1 MSNNQHLNPN
11 NSRNFTLFG
20 HNSILIGTYLL
31 LFVYA
36 LRSMLDGFL
45 LETSML
51 GMMSI
56 EIIEL
61 TGLSYTILF
70 AILSGTAV
78 FFSCRRNCRKNH
90 IKVWNTPTKRQA
102 LLYLTCTMIFIVAM
116 LLSSSLGLSHFL
128 SPIFLSAIGIILLV
142 LNKKRTQAPW
152 LMTVLALALAMLTI
166 FIPMYWYS
174 ALLILG
180 IAFVVYGMT
189 VKK

>member
-1 MSNNQHLNPN
+1 MSSNQHLNPN

-61 TGLSYTILF
+61 TGLSFTILF

-90 IKVWNTPTKRQA
+90 IKVLNTPTKRQA

>member
-61 TGLSYTILF
+61 TGLSFTILF

-90 IKVWNTPTKRQA
+90 IKVWNTPTSGKPCFTYMHNDFYCCCYPHHWVQ
-102 LLYLTCTMIFIVAM
+102 
-116 LLSSSLGLSHFL
+116 SFL
-128 SPIFLSAIGIILLV
+128 NPIFLL
-142 LNKKRTQAPW
+142 
-152 LMTVLALALAMLTI
+152 
-166 FIPMYWYS
+166 Y
-174 ALLILG
+174 
-180 IAFVVYGMT
+180 
-189 VKK
+189 

>member
-61 TGLSYTILF
+61 TGLSFTILF

-142 LNKKRTQAPW
+142 LNKNRTQAPW

>member
-1 MSNNQHLNPN
+1 MSSNQHLNPN

-61 TGLSYTILF
+61 TGLSFTILF

-102 LLYLTCTMIFIVAM
+102 LLYLKCTMIFIVAM

>member
-36 LRSMLDGFL
+36 LRSMFDGFL
-45 LETSML
+45 LETSMI

-61 TGLSYTILF
+61 TGLSLTILF

-142 LNKKRTQAPW
+142 LNKNRTQAPW

>member
-1 MSNNQHLNPN
+1 MSSNQHLNPN

-61 TGLSYTILF
+61 TGLSFTILF

-102 LLYLTCTMIFIVAM
+102 MLYLTCTMIFIVAM

>member
-1 MSNNQHLNPN
+1 MSSNQHLNPN

-61 TGLSYTILF
+61 TGLSFTILF

>member
-1 MSNNQHLNPN
+1 MSSNQHLNPN

-36 LRSMLDGFL
+36 LRSILDGFL

-61 TGLSYTILF
+61 TGLSFTILF

-116 LLSSSLGLSHFL
+116 LLSSSLGLCHFL

-142 LNKKRTQAPW
+142 LNKNRTQAPW

>member
-1 MSNNQHLNPN
+1 MSSNQHLNPN

-61 TGLSYTILF
+61 TGLSFTILF

-142 LNKKRTQAPW
+142 FNKKRTQAPW

-166 FIPMYWYS
+166 FIPMYWYW

-180 IAFVVYGMT
+180 TAFVVYGMT

>member
-61 TGLSYTILF
+61 TGLSFTILF
-70 AILSGTAV
+70 AILSGTAI

-142 LNKKRTQAPW
+142 LNKNRTQAPW

>member
-1 MSNNQHLNPN
+1 MSSNQHLNPN

-61 TGLSYTILF
+61 TGLSFTILF

-142 LNKKRTQAPW
+142 LNKNRTQAPW

>member
-61 TGLSYTILF
+61 TGLSLTILF

-90 IKVWNTPTKRQA
+90 IKVWNTPSKRQA

-142 LNKKRTQAPW
+142 LNKNRTQAPW

>member
-1 MSNNQHLNPN
+1 MSSNQHLNPN

-61 TGLSYTILF
+61 TGLSFTILF

-142 LNKKRTQAPW
+142 LNKTRTQAPR

>member
-1 MSNNQHLNPN
+1 MSSNQHLNPN

-61 TGLSYTILF
+61 TGLSFTILF
-70 AILSGTAV
+70 AILSGTAI

-142 LNKKRTQAPW
+142 LNKNRTQAPW

>member
-1 MSNNQHLNPN
+1 MSSNQHLNPN

-20 HNSILIGTYLL
+20 HNSMLIGTYLL

-61 TGLSYTILF
+61 TGLSFTILF

-78 FFSCRRNCRKNH
+78 FFLVGETVERIMSKFGIH
-90 IKVWNTPTKRQA
+90 PP
-102 LLYLTCTMIFIVAM
+102 
-116 LLSSSLGLSHFL
+116 SSKPCFTLH
-128 SPIFLSAIGIILLV
+128 A
-142 LNKKRTQAPW
+142 Q
-152 LMTVLALALAMLTI
+152 
-166 FIPMYWYS
+166 
-174 ALLILG
+174 
-180 IAFVVYGMT
+180 
-189 VKK
+189 

>member
-1 MSNNQHLNPN
+1 MSSNQHLNPN

-61 TGLSYTILF
+61 TGLSFTILF

-102 LLYLTCTMIFIVAM
+102 LLYLTCTMIFLVAM

-142 LNKKRTQAPW
+142 LNKNRTQAPW

-189 VKK
+189 VKT

>member
-1 MSNNQHLNPN
+1 
-11 NSRNFTLFG
+11 
-20 HNSILIGTYLL
+20 
-31 LFVYA
+31 
-36 LRSMLDGFL
+36 
-45 LETSML
+45 
-51 GMMSI
+51 
-56 EIIEL
+56 
-61 TGLSYTILF
+61 
-70 AILSGTAV
+70 
-78 FFSCRRNCRKNH
+78 
-90 IKVWNTPTKRQA
+90 
-102 LLYLTCTMIFIVAM
+102 
-116 LLSSSLGLSHFL
+116 HFL

>member
-1 MSNNQHLNPN
+1 MSSNQHLNPN

-61 TGLSYTILF
+61 TGLSFTILF

-90 IKVWNTPTKRQA
+90 IKFWNTPTKRQA

-128 SPIFLSAIGIILLV
+128 SPIFLTAIGIILLV

>member
-1 MSNNQHLNPN
+1 MSSNQHLNPN

-61 TGLSYTILF
+61 TGLSFTILF

-78 FFSCRRNCRKNH
+78 FFSCRRNCRKNY

-142 LNKKRTQAPW
+142 LNKNRTQAPW

>member
-1 MSNNQHLNPN
+1 MSSNQHLNPN

-61 TGLSYTILF
+61 TGLSFTILF
-70 AILSGTAV
+70 PILSGTAV

-102 LLYLTCTMIFIVAM
+102 LLYLTCTIIFIVAM

>member
-1 MSNNQHLNPN
+1 MSSNQHLNPN

-36 LRSMLDGFL
+36 LRSILDGFL

-61 TGLSYTILF
+61 TGLSFTILF

-142 LNKKRTQAPW
+142 LNKNRTQAPW

>member
-1 MSNNQHLNPN
+1 MSSKQHLNPN

-61 TGLSYTILF
+61 TGLSFTILF

>member
-61 TGLSYTILF
+61 TGLSFTILF